1 MLTMG
6 ENREWV
12 RFASALVPNK
22 EENKNMV
29 QPSI

>member
-1 MLTMG
+1 MG

-12 RFASALVPNK
+12 RFASALVSNK